1 MNVLLVALGAASGG
15 VLRYLVSGSPL
26 RTFIVNVAG
35 SFLIGV
41 LSALC
46 PQRWRPFAIAGFCG
60 GFTTFSTFSNETFRM
75 LEDGHCL
82 AAFAYSFGSLLT
94 GVVAVAVGYWVAGAF
109 K

>member
-15 VLRYLVSGSPL
+15 VLRYFVSGSPL
-26 RTFIVNVAG
+26 RTFAVNIAG

-41 LSALC
+41 LSVLC
-46 PQRWRPFAIAGFCG
+46 HQRWCPFSIAGFCG

-75 LEDGHCL
+75 LEGGHYL
-82 AAFAYSFGSLLT
+82 AAFAYSFGSLLA
-94 GVVAVAVGYWVAGAF
+94 GVVAAAVGYWVGGWF